1 MKIVAEAS
9 KASYARSPEAD
20 EMRKAQVREIIG
32 RYSGLKDGIGGAGA
46 IDAICNEYDEL
57 LAVYK

>member
-1 MKIVAEAS
+1 
-9 KASYARSPEAD
+9 
-20 EMRKAQVREIIG
+20 MRKAQVREIIG